1 VDGAPLLRLFPEA
14 TCSIC
19 KEGQKVVRALRKSK
33 TQLKNK
39 NQSRSAATILK
50 GMVEKWPG

>member
-1 VDGAPLLRLFPEA
+1 MVPLFL
-14 TCSIC
+14 TSS
-19 KEGQKVVRALRKSK
+19 QKQLAEFAKARRFVRALRKSK

-39 NQSRSAATILK
+39 NQSRCAATILK